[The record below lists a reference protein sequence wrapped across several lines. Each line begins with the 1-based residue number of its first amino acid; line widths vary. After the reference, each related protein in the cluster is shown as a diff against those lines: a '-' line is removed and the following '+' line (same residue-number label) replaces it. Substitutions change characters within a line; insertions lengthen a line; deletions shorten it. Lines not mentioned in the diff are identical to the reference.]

1 MCVGRLTT
9 VVKNEKQE
17 KKNTTQS
24 EQLQNQWTTLPE
36 LYRKCFCQ
44 L

>member
-17 KKNTTQS
+17 QNTTQS
-24 EQLQNQWTTLPE
+24 EQLQNPIPKSMDDTAWII
-36 LYRKCFCQ
+36 
-44 L
+44 